1 MQEYFG
7 IGASNVRDS
16 GLEFYNADEGV
27 KDVGLRL
34 AADYQFSQSWSVG
47 GGVQYIRL
55 IGDAEDSPVTDRG
68 SADQLFGGVTIS
80 YRF

>member
-16 GLEFYNADEGV
+16 GLDFHNADAGF

-34 AADYQFSQSWSVG
+34 AADYKFTESWSTG
-47 GGVQYIRL
+47 IGAQYIRL
-55 IGDAEDSPVTDRG
+55 IGDAADSPVTDQG
-68 SADQLFGGVTIS
+68 SKDQVFGGVSLS